1 MDDEQTPKIPT
12 RRGRRGSRGRSW
24 AESRDPGLA
33 PDDPRLAPLLE
44 KAAGDPERQQR
55 IIAAMGPELG
65 HSGGG
70 LPEDHEPL
78 PDFADPDAVDEWLN
92 APLTPPPPSPIVD
105 KALAADPAL
114 RRHVEEN
121 PGARAVLDS
130 RPFGSGNEV
139 LGSCTACGAPIRWR
153 QVEHLPDP
161 PPHADWGMRV
171 KVRCSGS
178 CQAEYRF
185 WAGDLATWLDLQG
198 RVPGG
203 PGRLVFG
210 EDVGVRYGG

>member
-1 MDDEQTPKIPT
+1 MDDDQTSKTPA

-24 AESRDPGLA
+24 MEGRAPGIA

-44 KAAGDPERQQR
+44 RAAGDPEWQQR
-55 IIAAMGPELG
+55 IIAAAGPELG

-70 LPEDHEPL
+70 PPEDHEPL

-92 APLTPPPPSPIVD
+92 APLTPPPPHPIVD

-114 RRHVEEN
+114 RRYVEEN

-130 RPFGSGNEV
+130 MPFGSGNEV

-153 QVEHLPDP
+153 QVEHLADP
-161 PPHADWGMRV
+161 PPHVDWGMRARV
-171 KVRCSGS
+171 MCSGS
-178 CQAEYRF
+178 CPAEYRF
-185 WAGDLATWLDLQG
+185 WIGDLVDAQISQHH
-198 RVPGG
+198 VPGDR
-203 PGRLVFG
+203 GRLVFG
-210 EDVGVRYGG
+210 EDVGVRYAG